1 MRVRLEDVCEKE
13 SSKLKQSDVIDQNGL
28 YPVYGAS
35 GYLGNINTYQQSN
48 YYVAVVKDD
57 AGIGRTM
64 LLPPKSSII
73 GTMQYL
79 IPKDNVQPEY
89 LYYVVKAKHLE
100 KYFSGATIP
109 HIYFK
114 DYKNEQFDLVSF
126 EEQRDIINRLK
137 KIEIIIDNL
146 SKNLLLLDELVKAR
160 FVEMFGDPSVNPMN
174 WDIVNIS
181 EVVKGKVSNGFFAK
195 RDDYIDDGNVSVMGV
210 AYIVNRMYSQ
220 WTDLPRTNGTDKD
233 IEKYEV
239 QYGDMLFCRS
249 SLVAEGIGKA
259 SIVPENVP
267 ENILFE
273 CHVIRLPLDLS
284 KCVPEFMQVLSTTD
298 FFRQQII
305 AESKTATMTTIG
317 QNGVLKAD
325 IILPPISKQKEFYAF
340 VKQVDKSE
348 FVSGK
353 AIGQRENRWMQDVN
367 HCVSKALVE
376 NNLKHTFFVLEDLS
390 GIRNVTERVK
400 TKDLYVSVS
409 WSFYNFEQK
418 LIYKAKWNQSSV
430 IKVAPRYTSQCC
442 PDCGYTEKSNHNKK
456 IHLFTCKNCGYQSND
471 DRIGAMNCIVWE

>member
-48 YYVAVVKDD
+48 YYVAVVKDG

-146 SKNLLLLDELVKAR
+146 SKNLMLLDELVRAR
-160 FVEMFGDPSVNPMN
+160 FMEMFGDPMINPYE
-174 WDIVNIS
+174 WKVINIS
-181 EVVKGKVSNGFFAK
+181 EVLRAKASNGFFSR
-195 RDDYIDDGNVSVMGV
+195 RDDYCDDGNVEVLGV
-210 AYIVNRMYSQ
+210 ANVVNRMYSQ
-220 WTDLPRTNGTDKD
+220 VADLPRTNASEKD
-233 IEKYEV
+233 IKKFEV
-239 QYGDMLFCRS
+239 KYGDMLFCRS

-259 SIVPENVP
+259 SIIPEGVQT
-267 ENILFE
+267 NILFE
-273 CHVIRLPLDLS
+273 CHVIRLPLDLD
-284 KCVPEFMQVLSTTD
+284 KCVPEFLQTLSTTK
-298 FFRQQII
+298 FFRNQVISK
-305 AESKTATMTTIG
+305 SKTATMTTIG
-317 QNGVLKAD
+317 QDGILKTN
-325 IILPPISKQKEFYAF
+325 IILPPLEKQKEYYTF
-340 VKQVDKSE
+340 VKQIDKSRSRIQKSLE
-348 FVSGK
+348 ASQELFDSL
-353 AIGQRENRWMQDVN
+353 MQ
-367 HCVSKALVE
+367 E
-376 NNLKHTFFVLEDLS
+376 YF
-390 GIRNVTERVK
+390 G
-400 TKDLYVSVS
+400 
-409 WSFYNFEQK
+409 
-418 LIYKAKWNQSSV
+418 
-430 IKVAPRYTSQCC
+430 
-442 PDCGYTEKSNHNKK
+442 
-456 IHLFTCKNCGYQSND
+456 
-471 DRIGAMNCIVWE
+471 